1 MNKKFKNGVSN
12 WTFIFDDDKE
22 IILDTVR
29 SEVITY
35 NSDEKTEII
44 INDVSISVWG
54 DKMKRERGQFFT
66 IANPFKVN
74 PFYSWYESIP
84 LDISKEVFLEH
95 FAWSNNI
102 IELLE
107 S

>member
-44 INDVSISVWG
+44 INDVSISV
-54 DKMKRERGQFFT
+54 
-66 IANPFKVN
+66 
-74 PFYSWYESIP
+74 
-84 LDISKEVFLEH
+84 
-95 FAWSNNI
+95 
-102 IELLE
+102 
-107 S
+107 